1 MSLRWACAPA
11 LVLALAAAGCG
22 GSSSVS
28 ARQLRTAA
36 ARVCTAATQHL
47 NDIPTPQLPS
57 GGTAFLRRGVS
68 ALRPELTAL
77 STMHPTGALGGDYR
91 NALNATEQELKALQS
106 ALDGLKAGND
116 PIVAMKTLQ
125 TQLAPL
131 ERQAS
136 AAWRAVGV
144 PACTG
149 A

>member
-1 MSLRWACAPA
+1 
-11 LVLALAAAGCG
+11 
-22 GSSSVS
+22 
-28 ARQLRTAA
+28 
-36 ARVCTAATQHL
+36 VCTAATQHL

-57 GGTAFLRRGVS
+57 GGAAFLRRGVG

-77 STMHPTGALGGDYR
+77 SAMHPTGALGAHYR
-91 NALNATEQELKALQS
+91 TALSATEQELKALQS
-106 ALDGLKAGND
+106 ALKGLEAGND

-131 ERQAS
+131 EQQAS

-144 PACTG
+144 RACGG